1 MIKRVRET
9 LRAMKFWA
17 KVALVSFIAVAG
29 GMVFSCFVG
38 SRLMAP
44 AHRIVP
50 LPLAVFKGSELQFQ
64 SGSGAQLKGNLL
76 PGQRG
81 KGAVI
86 LMHGIR
92 GNRGDMAEHAQ
103 FLNGAGY
110 TVLIFDF
117 QAHGE
122 SSGTKI
128 TSGYLES
135 QDAIAAMHFLRSKA
149 PGERIAVLGVSLGG
163 AAALLAGAELNAD
176 AMILEMVYPDIE
188 RAVKNRIE
196 IVLGKWARP
205 FSPFLTWQ
213 LNPRI
218 GVGTDWFSPERAIV
232 SVGCPKLI
240 VAGNKDLHTR
250 LNDSKALF
258 ASAAGPKE
266 LWIIEGA
273 AHQNLHAFSRKEY
286 ERRVLEFLM
295 RTLQTAP
302 FSGEPSAPAANP
314 ERTQR

>member
-9 LRAMKFWA
+9 LRAMKVWTKLVLCTFA
-17 KVALVSFIAVAG
+17 ALSGVC
-29 GMVFSCFVG
+29 VFSWFVG

-44 AHRIVP
+44 AHRTVQ
-50 LPLAVFKGSELQFQ
+50 LPLAVFKGSELQFR
-64 SGSGAQLKGNLL
+64 SGSGALIKGNLL
-76 PGQRG
+76 PGKQG
-81 KGAVI
+81 KGTVV

-103 FLNGAGY
+103 FLNRAGY

-122 SSGTKI
+122 SSGNKI

-135 QDAIAAMHFLRSKA
+135 QDAITAMNFMRSKA

-163 AAALLAGAELNAD
+163 AAALLAGPELKAD
-176 AMILEMVYPDIE
+176 AIILELVYPDID

-205 FSPFLTWQ
+205 FSPLLTWQ
-213 LNPRI
+213 LKLRI
-218 GVGTDWFSPERAIV
+218 GVGTDWFSPERA
-232 SVGCPKLI
+232 SAMAGCPKLI
-240 VAGNKDLHTR
+240 VAGSKDLHTR
-250 LNDSKALF
+250 LRDTESLF
-258 ASAAGPKE
+258 AVAAEPKE

-273 AHQNLHAFSRKEY
+273 AHQNLHAYTRKEY
-286 ERRVLEFLM
+286 ERRILEFLD
-295 RTLQTAP
+295 RAL
-302 FSGEPSAPAANP
+302 
-314 ERTQR
+314 RK